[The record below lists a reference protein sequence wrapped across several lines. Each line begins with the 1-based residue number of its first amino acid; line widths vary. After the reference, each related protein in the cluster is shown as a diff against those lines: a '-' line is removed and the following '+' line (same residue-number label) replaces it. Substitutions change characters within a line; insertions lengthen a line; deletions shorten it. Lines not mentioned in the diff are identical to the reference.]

1 MKYKSDVDIK
11 ISCKADENEIN
22 TVAKGCEADVLDVL
36 AKVTVSILR
45 NTSICGLNGKE
56 LLDAYIAFLT
66 HLYTKDLPV
75 EETCIRIPARAFL
88 GGAQD

>member
-11 ISCKADENEIN
+11 ISWKAGENEIN
-22 TVAKGCEADVLDVL
+22 TVAKGCEADILDVL

-56 LLDAYIAFLT
+56 LLDAYIECLA